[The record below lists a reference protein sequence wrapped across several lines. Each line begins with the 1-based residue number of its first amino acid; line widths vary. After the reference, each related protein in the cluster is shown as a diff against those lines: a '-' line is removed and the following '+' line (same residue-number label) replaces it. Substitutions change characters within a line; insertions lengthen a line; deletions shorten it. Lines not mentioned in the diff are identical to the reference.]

1 MGKKKQPFYRI
12 VAIDSRKARNGRF
25 LETVGTYNPITQP
38 ARVVVHEDLMTKWLN
53 DGAIPSETV
62 ASLMTQVG
70 FTEKY
75 QRAQKGEDV
84 SAIEIKT
91 EIAERKKRTKK
102 LKKAVVAAAEAEKKA
117 AADKAAADK
126 AAAEKAEADAKAAEA
141 AAAAPAEEAKAD
153 EGGDAD
159 EKPAE

>member
-25 LETVGTYNPITQP
+25 LETVGTYNPITKP
-38 ARVVVHEDLMTKWLN
+38 ARVELHEDLITKWLN
-53 DGAIPSETV
+53 DGAIPSDTV

-75 QRAQKGEDV
+75 HRAQKGEDV
-84 SAIEIKT
+84 SGIEIKK
-91 EIAERKKRTKK
+91 EITERKKRTKK
-102 LKKAVVAAAEAEKKA
+102 LKKAAVAAEEAEKKA
-117 AADKAAADK
+117 AEEKEAAA
-126 AAAEKAEADAKAAEA
+126 KAEAEAAE
-141 AAAAPAEEAKAD
+141 APAEEAKAD
-153 EGGDAD
+153 EGGDAE